1 MLFRSNFANFTK
13 VVRHEINIP
22 HPTLPTYVDTIKRL
36 AADFGQLGAEYDY
49 TTPDGTVSKAA
60 DIRGHYF
67 DSVVAQEQNGWTDE
81 ERELVEKQLILTSN
95 RWPEAVQ
102 VVQRA
107 AAVAPWPTYDSM
119 HHSKIVQFAVDLGLV
134 EQALVYEQEN
144 KNRESVVAGLTA
156 RLGSVPDGDEEQ
168 ELAAA

>member
-1 MLFRSNFANFTK
+1 MLFRSNFANFTQ

-22 HPTLPTYVDTIKRL
+22 HPTLPTYIDTIKRL
-36 AADFGQLGAEYDY
+36 AADFGQLGAEYEY
-49 TTPDGTVSKAA
+49 TAPDGTVGKAA

-81 ERELVEKQLILTSN
+81 EREAVEKQLIMTAN

-102 VVQRA
+102 VVERA
-107 AAVAPWPTYDSM
+107 AAVAPWPKYDTT
-119 HHSKIVQFAVDLGLV
+119 HHSKIVQLAEDLGLV

-144 KNRESVVAGLTA
+144 KNRESVVAGLSAKLTA
-156 RLGSVPDGDEEQ
+156 PAPEGDEE
-168 ELAAA
+168 LAVA